1 MTMTTHV
8 EPSTK
13 KPGAAAEKKGAPTKA
28 PNDAPSQGAGSKPG
42 SKPDPNQALKSL
54 SMPDLQA
61 KLGSSSEGLTQAEA
75 QKRLTQYG
83 PNEIEEKKTNPI
95 LKFLSYFWG
104 PIPWMI
110 EAAVILSGVLRHWPD
125 FGIILLLLLANAVVG
140 FWEERQ
146 AGNAIAALKAT
157 LAIKA
162 RVKRD
167 GKWVTPPARELVP
180 GDVIRLRLG
189 DIVPADARLLAGDS
203 VEVDQSALTGESLPA
218 TRKPGEAVFSGSIIR
233 RGEIGALV
241 YATGAN
247 TYFGK
252 TAELVQGA
260 TPVSHFQRAVL
271 KIGNYLII
279 LAAVLVATIIGVAIF
294 RGDPILTTLQFAL
307 VLTVAAIPVA
317 MPTVLSVTMAVGAR
331 LLAKKQAI
339 VSHLV
344 AIEELAGVDVLCA
357 DKTGTLTQNKL
368 TLGDPFCVNK
378 IPAEEVILNAALAS
392 RAGNK
397 DTIDLAVLG
406 GLKEKDALK
415 GYHVTHFQPF
425 DPVHK
430 RTEAAVKGPDGKEF
444 KVTKGAPQVILKLS
458 ANAGQVKVAVEKAVN
473 DFAARGFRAL
483 GVARAEGDGP
493 WQLLGVLPLFDPPR
507 DDAKETIATAQQ
519 MGVKVKMV
527 TGDALAIAMETAK
540 KLGMGANIL
549 DASSLGDEKQQES
562 TAAAKSIEKADG
574 FAQVFP
580 EHKFHIVADLQKRG
594 HIVGM
599 TGDGVNDAPALKQA
613 DCGIAVS
620 GATDAARA
628 AADIVLTTTGLSV
641 IIDAIKESRKIFE
654 RMNSYAMYR
663 IAETLRVLLFMT
675 LAILIFNFYPLTAVM
690 IVMLAL
696 LNDGAILSIAYD
708 NVLYKNAPEAWNMRR
723 VLGIATV
730 LGLIGPVAA
739 FGLFYL
745 GDRVFHLDHPHI
757 QTMMYLML
765 SVAGHL
771 TIFQTRTRGPWW
783 STRPAW
789 ILLAAV
795 CGTQAAATLIAVY
808 GAWLVTPLGWKYAG
822 IVWGYA
828 FAWFFVTDPMKL
840 LAYWIL
846 DPAQKDAKKDAVRT
860 PEAQA
865 WIESRHP
872 RAPAGS
878 PEGGQF
884 QSAETGDHT
893 AAGWLSTHWRIPAA
907 AVTLAVLAF
916 GGGGGW
922 LYWSTHRTTAVH
934 YVTQKIERGAIVRAV
949 AASGVVVPT
958 ETASIDARV
967 SGVIQALYCATDT
980 KVKAGQLCAKI
991 DPRPYQTLVDQDN
1004 ADLAAAET
1012 RLQKDNAELARS
1024 KATFEHY
1031 EARQGRR
1038 VISQKTLDKLR
1049 KAYEQTQTR
1058 TKIEEASVAQL
1069 QAALHAAQTN
1079 LEYTDISSPIDGT
1092 VVSRNVEMGQTIV
1105 AGKQTLLFVV
1115 AEDLTAMQVNGNVSE
1130 NDVRAINLG
1139 DKASFTVEAIPN
1151 HLFAGAITQLGRSSQ
1166 TLEQAPTYDV
1176 VIIAPNPELL
1186 LKPGMAATI
1195 KIVVDRRGDVLR
1207 APDQA
1212 LRYSPAGHAA
1222 PSSSSGARTPLDGGP
1237 RVWVLREGRPTAVP
1251 VQLGLDDGAYTEI
1264 VKADIQPGD
1273 DLVISESSG
1282 HVQQ

>member
-1 MTMTTHV
+1 MTMTTNI
-8 EPSTK
+8 PGSTK
-13 KPGAAAEKKGAPTKA
+13 IEGAAEKKEAPAMA
-28 PNDAPSQGAGSKPG
+28 PNDAPSQAADSKPG
-42 SKPDPNQALKSL
+42 SKPDPTQALKSL

-61 KLGSSSEGLTQAEA
+61 KLGSSPDGLTQAEA

-83 PNEIEEKKTNPI
+83 PNQIEEKKTNEV
-95 LKFLSYFWG
+95 LKFLTYFWG

-110 EAAVILSGVLRHWPD
+110 EVAVILSAIDRHWPD
-125 FGIILLLLLANAVVG
+125 FGIILLLLLTNAVVG
-140 FWEERQ
+140 FWEEHQ

-167 GKWVTPPARELVP
+167 GKWINPAARELVP
-180 GDVIRLRLG
+180 GDVIRVRLG
-189 DIVPADARLLAGDS
+189 DIVPADARLLDGDP

-218 TRKPGEAVFSGSIIR
+218 TRKSGEAIFSGSIIR
-233 RGEIGALV
+233 QGEIAAMV

-260 TPVSHFQRAVL
+260 KTVSHFQRAVL
-271 KIGNYLII
+271 QIGNYLII
-279 LAAVLVATIIGVAIF
+279 LAAVLVATIIAVAIY
-294 RGDPILTTLQFAL
+294 RGDPILSTLQFAL

-331 LLAKKQAI
+331 LLAQKKAI
-339 VSHLV
+339 VTRLV
-344 AIEELAGVDVLCA
+344 AIEELAGVDILCA

-368 TLGDPFCVNK
+368 TLGDPFSVTHA
-378 IPAEEVILNAALAS
+378 PAEQVILAASLAS
-392 RAGNK
+392 RSDNN

-406 GLKEKDALK
+406 GLKNDQALK
-415 GYHVTHFQPF
+415 DYKVGHFQPF
-425 DPVHK
+425 DPVRK
-430 RTEAAVKGPDGKEF
+430 RTEAAVTSPGGQAF
-444 KVTKGAPQVILKLS
+444 KVTKGAPQVILALS
-458 ANAGQVKVAVEKAVN
+458 ANGPQVKAVVDKAV
-473 DFAARGFRAL
+473 DEFAARGFRSL
-483 GVARAEGDGP
+483 GVALAEGDGP
-493 WQLLGVLPLFDPPR
+493 WQFLGVLPLFDPPR
-507 DDAKETIATAQQ
+507 DDAKATIATAQQ

-527 TGDALAIAMETAK
+527 TGDALAIAQETAK
-540 KLGMGANIL
+540 KLGMGTNIL
-549 DASSLGDEKQQES
+549 DAGSLGDEKQQAT
-562 TAAAKSIEKADG
+562 TAVAEAIEKADG

-580 EHKFHIVADLQKRG
+580 EHKFHIVDDLQKRG

-599 TGDGVNDAPALKQA
+599 TGDGVNDAPALKKA

-628 AADIVLTTTGLSV
+628 AAAIVLMTPGLSV
-641 IIDAIKESRKIFE
+641 IIDAIKESRKIFQ
-654 RMNSYAMYR
+654 RMNSYAIYR

-675 LAILIFNFYPLTAVM
+675 LAILVFNFYPLTAVM

-708 NVLYKNAPEAWNMRR
+708 NVHYKDKPEAWNMRL
-723 VLGIATV
+723 VLGISTV
-730 LGLIGPVAA
+730 LGVIGVAAA

-745 GDRVFHLDHPHI
+745 GERVFHLDRAVI
-757 QTMMYLML
+757 QTFMYLKL

-771 TIFQTRTRGPWW
+771 TIFLTRTRGPFW
-783 STRPAW
+783 SIRPAR
-789 ILLAAV
+789 ILLIAV
-795 CGTQAAATLIAVY
+795 FGTQAAATLIAVY
-808 GAWLVTPLGWKYAG
+808 GLFMTPLGWGWALF
-822 IVWGYA
+822 VWGYA
-828 FAWFFVTDPMKL
+828 LAWFLVNDRVKL
-840 LAYWIL
+840 LAYRIF
-846 DPAQKDAKKDAVRT
+846 DPVKIGPVKTRAV
-860 PEAQA
+860 
-865 WIESRHP
+865 S
-872 RAPAGS
+872 APAI
-878 PEGGQF
+878 
-884 QSAETGDHT
+884 AEQAT
-893 AAGWLSTHWRIPAA
+893 AGWLSTHWRIPAA
-907 AVTLAVLAF
+907 AVALAVLAF

-934 YVTQKIERGAIVRAV
+934 YVSQKIERGSIVRAV

-958 ETASIDARV
+958 ATTSIDARV

-1004 ADLAAAET
+1004 ADLAAAEA
-1012 RLQKDNAELARS
+1012 RLQKDNADLARS

-1031 EARQGRR
+1031 EAREGRR

-1092 VVSRNVEMGQTIV
+1092 VVSRNVEMAQVIV
-1105 AGKQTLLFVV
+1105 AGKETPLFVV

-1151 HLFAGAITQLGRSSQ
+1151 HLFAGAITQLGRSSR
-1166 TLEQAPTYDV
+1166 TLEHAPTYDV
-1176 VIIAPNPELL
+1176 VISAPNPELL
-1186 LKPGMAATI
+1186 LKPGMTATI
-1195 KIVVDRRGDVLR
+1195 KIVVDRRDDVLR

-1222 PSSSSGARTPLDGGP
+1222 PSSSSGAGTPLDGWP
-1237 RVWVLREGRPTAVP
+1237 RVWILREGRPTAVP

-1264 VKADIQPGD
+1264 VKGDLKPGD
-1273 DLVISESSG
+1273 ELIISENG
-1282 HVQQ
+1282 DRVTQ